1 MIASRIRR
9 LVISDHLSKTQN
21 FSSEITTVGTSRKRA
36 PHESDRD
43 YSFGRWLEN
52 HPLFLSFCSQPLNAT
67 LDLYVRRTVCT
78 RQVRKC
84 DVLSVLT

>member
-1 MIASRIRR
+1 MIASRMRR

-43 YSFGRWLEN
+43 YSFG
-52 HPLFLSFCSQPLNAT
+52 
-67 LDLYVRRTVCT
+67 
-78 RQVRKC
+78 
-84 DVLSVLT
+84 